1 MNNNEGSN
9 NTNIKL
15 HMNQNQHLSTYSE
28 GLDNF
33 QVIVSADSTGTLM
46 KSCLVED
53 PRLAELYKT
62 IEQQESMVEQ
72 KICELEKE
80 AERLT
85 SHADAVDFSL
95 AAACGVLCGIIDSF
109 FVGAFDYEAALKK
122 PKGSGMDDRINN
134 FVKNKAEELRFKD
147 IFERQTK
154 GKNLTAEQKEKLAQ
168 KIREGLKSTFEK
180 KEQFDAENNTLNALG
195 RAITK
200 LEEHYKLPLDNVF
213 QGEKGI
219 NAISHHLDDIA
230 HHPTPMGLVA
240 ALLGKFLRVAVL
252 VDKKGHWHLKFA
264 KQDPKEWLKVIAP
277 IVVSAAILTWLLYQA
292 KNPEKKYN
300 KLPKPIQR
308 LIKLLA
314 ETPAAISVLM
324 AISEWL
330 GHLASDMAGSSS
342 SAYKGKRGMGVS
354 GIFLSLLKE
363 FSSIP
368 PLNFTPLPKVIDEMY
383 KNDGLDMRTE
393 LGMLEDIGKYLGK
406 QAIPVIGGEIV
417 VRTFYFVRHLVQ
429 ELHIKEELNLVDWK
443 SILPFGNRTIARMMT
458 IESAVFTAFDITDA
472 SIRSTIKTGGPE
484 NPLFWKELIF
494 SVNFVGIGRCVI
506 AVEVEIKEEYD
517 KRKVLKERID
527 CKYQLLT
534 LRGAKMYIYQNNM
547 WRAAQNAKESIDELS
562 NCFFQVDSL
571 IFGFMHHVGHDF
583 EDIPEILQGID
594 EHNPDLGEKIRKIF
608 L

>member
-1 MNNNEGSN
+1 MNPNA
-9 NTNIKL
+9 
-15 HMNQNQHLSTYSE
+15 HLSTYSE

-72 KICELEKE
+72 KLCELEKE

-85 SHADAVDFSL
+85 SHADAVDYSL

-109 FVGAFDYEAALKK
+109 FVDAFDYESALEKAKK
-122 PKGSGMDDRINN
+122 SGDERVNN
-134 FVKNKAEELRFKD
+134 FVKEKAEELRFKD
-147 IFERQTK
+147 TFERQTK
-154 GKNLTAEQKEKLAQ
+154 GKILTSEQKENLAQ

-180 KEQFDAENNTLNALG
+180 KEQFDTENGTLNALG

-200 LEEHYKLPLDNVF
+200 LEKHYELPLDNAF
-213 QGEKGI
+213 QGLKGI
-219 NAISHHLDDIA
+219 NAASHHLDDIA

-240 ALLGKFLRVAVL
+240 AIIGKFLRVAVL
-252 VDKKGHWHLKFA
+252 VGKDGHWHIKFV
-264 KQDPKEWLKVIAP
+264 KQEPKEWLKVIAP
-277 IVVSAAILTWLLYQA
+277 LLISAILTWILYQA
-292 KNPEKKYN
+292 KTHNPEKVNN
-300 KLPKPIQR
+300 KLPKPIQS
-308 LIKLLA
+308 LIMLLA
-314 ETPAAISVLM
+314 QTPAAISVLM

-342 SAYKGKRGMGVS
+342 SAYKGKRGEGLPGV
-354 GIFLSLLKE
+354 FLSLLKE

-368 PLNFTPLPKVIDEMY
+368 PLNLTPLPKVIGEMY
-383 KNDGLDMRTE
+383 DKDKDGLDMRTE
-393 LGMLEDIGKYLGK
+393 LGMLGDIGKFLGK

-429 ELHIKEELNLVDWK
+429 ELHLKKELNLVEWK
-443 SILPFGNRTIARMMT
+443 SVLPFRNRTITRMMT
-458 IESAVFTAFDITDA
+458 VESAVFTSFDLTDA
-472 SIRSTIKTGGPE
+472 SIRSAIKTGGPQ

-506 AVEVEIKEEYD
+506 AVGTEIHMEYD
-517 KRKVLKERID
+517 KRKVLQERID

-534 LRGAKMYIYQNNM
+534 LRGAKMYIHENDM
-547 WRAAQNAKESIDELS
+547 WRAAQNAEESINELN
-562 NCFFQVDSL
+562 NCFSQVDTL
-571 IFGFMHHVGHDF
+571 ILGFMRQLGHDF
-583 EDIPEILQGID
+583 DDMPAMIQGID
-594 EHNPDLGEKIRKIF
+594 AHNPELGEKIRKIF
-608 L
+608 KV